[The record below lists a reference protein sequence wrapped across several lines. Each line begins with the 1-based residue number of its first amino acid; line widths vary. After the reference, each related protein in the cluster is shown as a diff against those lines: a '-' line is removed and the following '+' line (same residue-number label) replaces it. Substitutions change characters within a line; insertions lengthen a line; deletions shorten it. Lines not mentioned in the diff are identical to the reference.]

1 MNLLLREFTLQIVL
15 LSLVPGDIFSDLQ
28 LGGVLG
34 IFVNSALLTRLTVV
48 QQGPMKNIK

>member
-1 MNLLLREFTLQIVL
+1 MNLLPREFTPQIVL
-15 LSLVPGDIFSDLQ
+15 LSLVPGDVFSGLQ
-28 LGGVLG
+28 LGGFLG